1 MLRLTQVL
9 GIASEPHLAERLHTL
24 SHRGAV
30 EYVTLRRE
38 DVSRRRLRVF
48 TDRGTEGAIVL
59 DRKDPLSNGAVL
71 LLEDDRAVVV
81 KLEEAPW
88 LVLEPRDAAAALEL
102 GYFCGNMHW
111 KVRFVGDF
119 LHLSLQGP
127 REDYIDRLSHL
138 IADGRVGAVGNE

>member
-9 GIASEPHLAERLHTL
+9 GTASEPHLAERLHAL

-38 DVSRRRLRVF
+38 DVSRRRLHVF
-48 TDRGTEGAIVL
+48 TDRGTEGAIIL
-59 DRKDPLSNGAVL
+59 DRNDPLSNGAVL
-71 LLEDDRAVVV
+71 LLDDDRAVVV

-88 LVLEPRDAAAALEL
+88 LALEPRDAAAALEL

-111 KVRFVGDF
+111 KVRFVGEY
-119 LHLSLQGP
+119 LHVSLQGP
-127 REDYIDRLSHL
+127 RQDYLERLSHL
-138 IADGRVGAVGNE
+138 IADGRVSVVGNE